1 MLRTFVALELP
12 AEVKEA
18 VASLQDRRLAGVRW
32 VEPEGVHVTLKFLG
46 PTEEDAVAR
55 IGEALARAA
64 VGRGALRLTTAGIGR
79 FPRALWLGL
88 EGDVDGLVALR
99 DAVEQ
104 EMSPLGWPTDDRPF
118 RAHLTLG
125 RLRSEAAGV
134 PPIEAPP
141 SLAFEANEVSLMRSE
156 LSPKGAR
163 YSRLLAVPL
172 TTGLATLDRL
182 AR

>member
-18 VASLQDRRLAGVRW
+18 VAALQDRRLPGVRW

-46 PTEEDAVAR
+46 PTPEDAVAR

-64 VGRGALRLTTAGIGR
+64 AGRGPLRLTTTGIGR

-88 EGDVDGLVALR
+88 GGDVEGLIALR
-99 DAVEQ
+99 DAVER

-141 SLAFEANEVSLMRSE
+141 ALAFEASEVSLMQSE

-172 TTGLATLDRL
+172 
-182 AR
+182 

>member
-12 AEVKEA
+12 PEVKRVVTA
-18 VASLQDRRLAGVRW
+18 LQQAGPRDVRW
-32 VEPEGVHVTLKFLG
+32 VDPEGAHVTLKFLG
-46 PTEEDAVAR
+46 PTAEDAVPR

-64 VGRGALRLTTAGIGR
+64 GGFGPLRLTTAGIGR

-88 EGDVDGLVALR
+88 EGEVDRLVALR
-99 DAVEQ
+99 DAVER
-104 EMSPLGWPTDDRPF
+104 EVSPLGWPTDDRPF

-125 RLRSEAAGV
+125 RLRSEAAGAT
-134 PPIEAPP
+134 PIEPP
-141 SLAFEANEVSLMRSE
+141 PPLAFEASEVALMQSE

-172 TTGLATLDRL
+172 TPS
-182 AR
+182 